1 MRTKLPNSIEIFIS
15 FILSISA
22 MFSSSGKNWY
32 MAHAEETLVLYLS
45 YNSGTKL
52 RSTMEQQILKR
63 SIGFQT
69 GGEGR
74 EREKNGRD
82 FNRLFLFIFCF
93 ICFFLKWRELAS
105 PPGLLSIQHHPLLKS
120 LQKLY
125 PLIKML

>member
-1 MRTKLPNSIEIFIS
+1 
-15 FILSISA
+15 

-63 SIGFQT
+63 SMTSVFKLEGR
-69 GGEGR
+69 GER

-82 FNRLFLFIFCF
+82 FN
-93 ICFFLKWRELAS
+93 
-105 PPGLLSIQHHPLLKS
+105 
-120 LQKLY
+120 
-125 PLIKML
+125 

>member
-52 RSTMEQQILKR
+52 RSTMEQQILNR

-82 FNRLFLFIFCF
+82 FN
-93 ICFFLKWRELAS
+93 
-105 PPGLLSIQHHPLLKS
+105 
-120 LQKLY
+120 
-125 PLIKML
+125 

>member
-1 MRTKLPNSIEIFIS
+1 
-15 FILSISA
+15 
-22 MFSSSGKNWY
+22 

-74 EREKNGRD
+74 EREREKNGRD
-82 FNRLFLFIFCF
+82 FN
-93 ICFFLKWRELAS
+93 
-105 PPGLLSIQHHPLLKS
+105 
-120 LQKLY
+120 
-125 PLIKML
+125 